1 VEALQGP
8 HLPSLPE
15 REGNIVNGTSH
26 SGPARCFYLTIHF
39 GQGESSPCQA
49 PVRWHG
55 VIRTADG
62 TAHRVLS
69 CDAHA
74 EHLDDRKPVT
84 RRVDAVNTTTDRVVM
99 LSPK

>member
-1 VEALQGP
+1 MNDASQP
-8 HLPSLPE
+8 
-15 REGNIVNGTSH
+15 
-26 SGPARCFYLTIHF
+26 GPARCFYLTIHF
-39 GQGESSPCQA
+39 GERRPSRCQA
-49 PVRWHG
+49 PIRWHG

-62 TAHRVLS
+62 TTHRVLS